1 VPEALTAPAVVR
13 ALGELGLGQAVYSYA
28 SVGSTNDEAKR
39 LAEAGAPEWTLVL
52 AEAQTAG
59 RGRLGRRWLTAPGTA
74 LALSLVLRP
83 ALAAG
88 HATRATL
95 LAGVAVCEALE
106 QVAGVP
112 AALKWPNDLLLEG
125 RKAGGILVETGLAGA
140 KLDYVV
146 VGIGLNVSQA
156 PPPEA
161 VLFPAT
167 CVEGAAGRPV
177 DRLTLLRGIVERL
190 AARYAGLDGDYG
202 QLHAD
207 WLRRLA
213 WVGERVVARSPEG
226 DYHGLLAGADEDG
239 ALRVRLDGGEV
250 RRIVVGEISLR
261 R

>member
-1 VPEALTAPAVVR
+1 VLR
-13 ALGELGLGQAVYSYA
+13 ALGGLRLGQAVYSFA
-28 SVGSTNDEAKR
+28 TIGSTNDEAKR
-39 LAEAGAPEWTLVL
+39 LADGGAPEGTLVL
-52 AEAQTAG
+52 AETQTRG

-83 ALAAG
+83 ALPAR

-106 QVAGVP
+106 QAAALRP
-112 AALKWPNDLLLEG
+112 ALKWPNDVLLDG

-140 KLDYVV
+140 RLDYLV

-167 CVEGAAGRPV
+167 CVEAAAGRPV
-177 DRLTLLRGIVERL
+177 DRLGLLGGIVERL
-190 AARYAGLDGDYG
+190 EARYAGLDAGYAG
-202 QLHAD
+202 LHAD

-213 WVGERVVARSPEG
+213 WVGERVVAHSPEG
-226 DYHGLLAGADEDG
+226 DYHGCLAGADDEG
-239 ALRVRLDGGEV
+239 ALLVRMDDGQIK
-250 RRIVVGEISLR
+250 RIVVGEVAVRVIGN
-261 R
+261 